1 MTVSWDGSV
10 VCWTP
15 ISELKKEEFIGCPDH
30 TRVNNAAQMQTED
43 FWSMWVF
50 FKKKKKA
57 SNKLIFKVF
66 ITFLIDFD
74 ENSLFSE
81 NSL

>member
-1 MTVSWDGSV
+1 
-10 VCWTP
+10 
-15 ISELKKEEFIGCPDH
+15 
-30 TRVNNAAQMQTED
+30 MQTED

-50 FKKKKKA
+50 LKKKKKA

-66 ITFLIDFD
+66 ITFLVDFD
-74 ENSLFSE
+74 ENYLFSE